1 MNDDLS
7 AEDAALM
14 LAGRRALRALPDAP
28 EWQVLQAEA
37 IWRPLPAQPASL
49 LARIQAVLSFD
60 NWASPAPA
68 LRSAAA
74 PGARQLLFTA
84 EGRDIDLRLA
94 STGDG
99 WVLEGHVLGPGDGG
113 TVELITSADS
123 APPRVL
129 PLDEL
134 GSFRYDGLAAGTV
147 HLRLCFAGDVVEL
160 PPVQLGATAPDG

>member
-28 EWQVLQAEA
+28 EWQVLRAEA
-37 IWRPLPAQPASL
+37 IWRPLPAQPAS
-49 LARIQAVLSFD
+49 
-60 NWASPAPA
+60 ASRADTGRAQLRQLGFPAPA
-68 LRSAAA
+68 LRSTAA

-94 STGDG
+94 SAGNG
-99 WVLEGHVLGPGDGG
+99 WGARRPCARARRRRDGG
-113 TVELITSADS
+113 THERRQRA
-123 APPRVL
+123 ARVL

-147 HLRLCFAGDVVEL
+147 HLRLCFAGEEVEL
-160 PPVQLGATAPDG
+160 PPVQLGTTAPDG

>member
-1 MNDDLS
+1 MNDDPS
-7 AEDAALM
+7 ADDAALI
-14 LAGRRALRALPDAP
+14 LAGRRALSALPDAP
-28 EWQVLQAEA
+28 EWRVLQAEA
-37 IWRPLPAQPASL
+37 IWRPLPARPASL
-49 LARIQAVLSFD
+49 LARIRAVLSFD
-60 NWASPAPA
+60 SWASPAPA

-94 STGDG
+94 SAGDG

-113 TVELITSADS
+113 TVELTSADS
-123 APPRVL
+123 EPPRVL

-147 HLRLCFAGDVVEL
+147 HLRLCFTGEEVEL
-160 PPVQLGATAPDG
+160 PPVQLGTTTPDG